1 MLVEFKTLGLKLQKF
16 QMNSNIELQVNRFKN
31 GFPFINLDRPAVIN
45 DGILSF
51 SESETDSLITS
62 YDKEQK
68 DFRILKFVPASGAA
82 TRMFKDLFAGIIE
95 LENGKSLNIASTNFI
110 NDLPKFVFYRELE
123 KELSKSPEVLVNISE
138 VANQLVILKTIL
150 NTEGLGFG
158 SKPKGA
164 IPFHNVNGK
173 GETPVFDHIL
183 EGISYAS
190 KGNKVQIHFTISN
203 EHEELFNTLVDRYL
217 KEFPEIDFNI
227 HFSNQL
233 QETNTVAVSMD
244 NQPILLEGEFLMRP
258 SGHGA
263 LLENLNTLH
272 ADLVFIKNID
282 NVVKP
287 ELELESSKY
296 KKLLG
301 GLLLEKKNTVFPLL
315 HELEKGESK
324 AASTFVKD
332 EFGEDIVDLEEL
344 KLALNRP
351 IRVCGMVKN
360 TGEPGGG
367 PFWVKDVEGGSTL
380 QIVEKAQIDLNDA
393 KQLEI
398 LQNSTHFNPVDLAC
412 WVTDFK
418 GNAFELLQYR
428 DDETGFI
435 TEKSFQGETI
445 KAMELPGLWNGAM
458 ADWITFFVEVPLHTF
473 NPVKTVLDLL
483 KPNHST

>member
-1 MLVEFKTLGLKLQKF
+1 MKSQKL
-16 QMNSNIELQVNRFKN
+16 QMNSNIELQVKRFKS
-31 GFPFINLDRPAVIN
+31 GFPFINLDRPAVMH

-51 SESETDSLITS
+51 SESETESLISS
-62 YDKEQK
+62 YDKEDK

-95 LENGKSLNIASTNFI
+95 LENGKPLNTAATNFI

-123 KELSKSPEVLVNISE
+123 NELSERPEVLENASK
-138 VANQLVILKTIL
+138 VANQLIILKTIL
-150 NTEGLGFG
+150 NNEGLGFG
-158 SKPKGA
+158 YKPKGA

-173 GETPVFDHIL
+173 AETPVFDHLL
-183 EGISYAS
+183 EGISYAAE
-190 KGNKVQIHFTISN
+190 GNKVQIHFTIST
-203 EHEELFNTLVDRYL
+203 EHEQLFNNMVDRYL
-217 KEFPEIDFNI
+217 KEFPAIDFNI

-233 QETNTVAVSMD
+233 QETNAVAVSMD
-244 NQPILLEGEFLMRP
+244 NQPVLSEGEFLMRP
-258 SGHGA
+258 AGHGT

-287 ELELESSKY
+287 ELEPESSKY

-301 GLLLEKKNTVFPLL
+301 GLLLDKKNKVFQLL
-315 HELEKGESK
+315 KELEKGESK
-324 AASTFVKD
+324 AARTFVKN
-332 EFGEDIVDLEEL
+332 EFGKDVVELEEL
-344 KLALNRP
+344 KLVLNRP
-351 IRVCGMVKN
+351 IRVCGMVEN

-367 PFWVKDVEGGSTL
+367 PFWVKDREGNSTL
-380 QIVEKAQIDLNDA
+380 QIVEKAQIDLSDT

-398 LQNSTHFNPVDLAC
+398 VQKSTHFNPVDLAC

-418 GNAFELLQYR
+418 GNGFELLQYR

-458 ADWITFFVEVPLHTF
+458 ANWITFFVEVPLHTF

-483 KPNHST
+483 KPNHSA